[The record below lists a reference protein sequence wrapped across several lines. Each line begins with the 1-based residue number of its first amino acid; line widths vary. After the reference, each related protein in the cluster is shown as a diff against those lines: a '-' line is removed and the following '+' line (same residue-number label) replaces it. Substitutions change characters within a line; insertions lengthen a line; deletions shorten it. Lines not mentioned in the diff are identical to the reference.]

1 MPGNT
6 RAAREDGAEWGEH
19 GSSSPQ
25 EGGDEGAGNYSAAI
39 GLRLANL
46 QPWWN
51 QDVLLPPEPGQGC
64 PLVQAAVI
72 IHI

>member
-6 RAAREDGAEWGEH
+6 RAAREDGAGWGSTGAAAH
-19 GSSSPQ
+19 RK
-25 EGGDEGAGNYSAAI
+25 GDVGAANYSAAI
-39 GLRLANL
+39 GMRLANL
-46 QPWWN
+46 QRQWN
-51 QDVLLPPEPGQGC
+51 QDVILPPEPGQGC